1 MVVELELCPPPQPER
16 PVPTAHAISNEKVS
30 RRARTRFALR
40 KKGNM
45 AKEQSHRQPAMAALS
60 DGARLAVGA
69 VLTVTV
75 KLLLCPLIRF
85 SELGVTLQTAP
96 VGAPEQVRVTA
107 PVSPGDPV
115 SERL

>member
-1 MVVELELCPPPQPER
+1 MVVELELCPPPQPEK
-16 PVPTAHAISNEKVS
+16 PAAHAISNENVS
-30 RRARTRFALR
+30 RSTRTRLALPKR
-40 KKGNM
+40 GNK

-60 DGARLAVGA
+60 DGALLAVGA

-75 KLLLCPLIRF
+75 KLLLCPLVRF
-85 SELGVTLQTAP
+85 SELGATLQTVP

-107 PVSPGDPV
+107 PVNPGDPV

>member
-1 MVVELELCPPPQPER
+1 
-16 PVPTAHAISNEKVS
+16 
-30 RRARTRFALR
+30 
-40 KKGNM
+40 
-45 AKEQSHRQPAMAALS
+45 MAALS

-75 KLLLCPLIRF
+75 KLLLCPLLRF

-96 VGAPEQVRVTA
+96 VGAPEQVIVTA
-107 PVSPGDPV
+107 PVNPGDPA